1 VKQVIPLSP
10 WDLTV
15 AAGLL
20 LTSAAIS
27 VALQLGIGKR
37 LVIAGVRTVVQLL
50 LIGLVLQFVFALERW
65 WIVVAVFLS
74 MVINAGIAAVQRL
87 DVRYPGIWSTGL
99 TAVSISAVLTTFA
112 VTEAVIGVEPW
123 YAPRYLIPLLGMVLG
138 NSLTGISL
146 ALDRMIGDLRTRRQ
160 EIEAWLTVG
169 ATSWEAVRPIVADAV
184 RTGIIPILN
193 SMSVAGIVALPG
205 MMTGQILAGAAP
217 VDAVKYQI
225 VVMFMIAGASSLGA
239 VLAAMLSFRRLVTR
253 RHQLALHRIRS
264 A

>member
-1 VKQVIPLSP
+1 MKQVIPLSP